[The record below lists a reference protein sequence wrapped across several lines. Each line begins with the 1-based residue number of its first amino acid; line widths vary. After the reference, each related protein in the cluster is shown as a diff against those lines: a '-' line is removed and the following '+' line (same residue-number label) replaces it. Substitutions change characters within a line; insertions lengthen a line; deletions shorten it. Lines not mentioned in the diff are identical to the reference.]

1 MSVCREMLSTA
12 MGREVS
18 EGDADRLFKRIG
30 KRADELRAADP
41 ALGYNDAL
49 AKVAQEYTDA
59 GALKL
64 IVQKRNAIINELR
77 TMEGVDYLSGM
88 WAEDPGTGLKAM
100 LVGVQ
105 SDKRGARSSIGNDQD
120 AIIDQYT
127 GGLIADVSKTEGGL
141 DMLVNGDI
149 DDDLARVLWEL
160 SEDGDVSGFS
170 KAAQDIGGAIRKWQ
184 EYARVQANEAG
195 AWIGK
200 AKGYI
205 TSTFHDTTRIAKN
218 MDDWMESAT
227 ANFDL
232 ARMAS
237 EMEVDIS
244 EMPGILAGIW
254 RNFADGVHLKLPDPG
269 KTVAKG
275 VKGIGRKLSH
285 DRVIHFK
292 DADAWSRYNT
302 DFGAGNMREAVMYGL
317 RRQGQATAMM
327 NTLGPNYEQTFDA
340 IVEKT
345 LKGMKDRREL
355 PAKIAKLAADARS
368 HKRLYL
374 AHLDGSLDIPGNDM
388 LATAAGNIR
397 AVQGMASLGGMTLS
411 SVSDTATI
419 ALGAKYNG
427 LNGLEM
433 IGKGIGNLFGSVPGP
448 EKLELYADLGMALT
462 SLSGKLAHGRF
473 TPGDDAR
480 GMLGSIQQKFFTLTL
495 QNRWTDS
502 FRESIAEAM
511 SANLARR
518 AGDAFNKLPERLQTT
533 MSLYGIDADKWDI
546 FRQVP
551 VDEIEG
557 TRFISPKMMD
567 ELPDSYFEGYLSA
580 RDLKPTPA
588 RIRDLRSEMQRQF
601 RAYFSDQNQYMLLT
615 PDAGTLG
622 MMKQGTQKGTGIGEA
637 VRFIMQFKS
646 FPLAF
651 TQKIIGRE
659 LKQGGVVGVAQMVA
673 LTMVAGYA
681 SSVLKDL
688 SKGKVPRD
696 PTDWRTAVA
705 ALQQGGGLGLYGDV
719 LFSQILDRRFG
730 DAAAQLLGPTFSDV
744 FGSQG
749 LAGLA
754 ARAAQGEDFGPAALR
769 FVQGNTPFLNLF
781 YTKMAM
787 DYLVFYR
794 IQEWMN
800 PGSLSRMETEM
811 QERTGQEYIAPPSQ
825 TVN

>member
-77 TMEGVDYLSGM
+77 TMEGVDYLSGV
-88 WAEDPGTGLKAM
+88 WADDPGTGLKAM

-105 SDKRGARSSIGNDQD
+105 SDKRGARASIGNDQD
-120 AIIDQYT
+120 AITDQYT

-141 DMLVNGDI
+141 DMLVNGEI

-160 SEDGDVSGFS
+160 SDDGDVSGFS
-170 KAAQDIGGAIRKWQ
+170 KAAQEIGTAIRKWQ

-218 MDDWMESAT
+218 MDGWMESAT

-254 RNFADGVHLKLPDPG
+254 RNFADGVHLKLPEPG

-292 DADAWSRYNT
+292 DADAWTRYNA

-327 NTLGPNYEQTFDA
+327 NTLGPNYEQTFDG

-345 LKGMKDRREL
+345 LRAMKERRES
-355 PAKIAKLAADARS
+355 PEKIAKLAADARS

-374 AHLDGSLDIPGNDM
+374 SHLDGSLDIPGNDAF
-388 LATAAGNIR
+388 ATAAGNIR

-433 IGKGIGNLFGSVPGP
+433 IGKGIGNLFSSVPGP

-480 GMLGSIQQKFFTLTL
+480 GMLGAIQQKFFTLTL

-518 AGDAFNKLPERLQTT
+518 AGDAFDKLPDRLQTT
-533 MSLYGIDADKWDI
+533 MGLYGIDADKWDI

-567 ELPDSYFEGYLSA
+567 ELTDAPFEGYLSA
-580 RDLKPTPA
+580 RNLKPTPA

-688 SKGKVPRD
+688 AKGKVPRD

-730 DAAAQLLGPTFSDV
+730 DAAAQLLGPTFSDI

-800 PGSLSRMETEM
+800 PGSLGRMEAEM
-811 QERTGQEYIAPPSQ
+811 QERTGQEFIAPPSQ

>member
-18 EGDADRLFKRIG
+18 QGDADRLFKRIG
-30 KRADELRAADP
+30 QRADALRAADP
-41 ALGYNDAL
+41 SLGYNDAL
-49 AKVAQEYTDA
+49 AAVAKEFTDA
-59 GALKL
+59 GELKL
-64 IVQKRNAIINELR
+64 IVQKRNAIINQLR
-77 TMEGVDYLSGM
+77 TMEGVDYLNGT
-88 WAEDPGTGLKAM
+88 WADDPGTGLKAI

-105 SDKRGARSSIGNDQD
+105 SDKRGARSSIGADQD
-120 AIIDQYT
+120 AIMDQYT
-127 GGLIADVSKTEGGL
+127 GGLIADVSKTDGGL
-141 DMLVNGDI
+141 DALVRGDM

-160 SEDGDVSGFS
+160 SDGGDVSGFS
-170 KAAQDIGGAIRKWQ
+170 KAAQDVGAAIRKWQ
-184 EYARVQANEAG
+184 EYARVKANEAG

-200 AKGYI
+200 ANGYI
-205 TSTFHDTTRIAKN
+205 TSTFHDSVRIAKN
-218 MDDWMESAT
+218 QDGWMESAL

-232 ARMAS
+232 ARMAD
-237 EMEVDIS
+237 EMEVDVS
-244 EMPGILAGIW
+244 EMPGILASIG
-254 RNFADGVHLKLPDPG
+254 RNFADGVHLKLPEPG

-292 DADAWSRYNT
+292 DADAWSRYNA
-302 DFGAGNMREAVMYGL
+302 DFGAGNMREAVMHGL
-317 RRQGQATAMM
+317 RRQAQATAMM

-340 IVEKT
+340 IVEQT
-345 LKGMKDRREL
+345 LRSMKERQE
-355 PAKIAKLAADARS
+355 PAAKIAKLAADARS

-374 AHLDGSLDIPGNDM
+374 SHLDGSLDIPGNDM
-388 LATAAGNIR
+388 LATVAGSVR
-397 AVQGMASLGGMTLS
+397 SVQSMASLGGMTLS

-427 LNGLEM
+427 LSGLQM
-433 IGKGIGNLFGSVPGP
+433 IGKGVGNLFGGVPNA
-448 EKLELYADLGMALT
+448 EKLELYADLGLALT

-473 TPGDDAR
+473 TPGDDVR
-480 GMLGSIQQKFFTLTL
+480 GMMGALQQKFFTLTL

-502 FRESIAEAM
+502 FRESIAEAL

-518 AGDAFNKLPERLQTT
+518 AGDAFDALPDRLRTT
-533 MSLYGIDADKWDI
+533 LNLYGIDADKWDI
-546 FRQVP
+546 FRRVP
-551 VDEIEG
+551 QEEFDG
-557 TRFISPKMMD
+557 SRFVSPKMMD
-567 ELPDSYFEGYLSA
+567 ELDDAPFEAYLSA

-588 RIRDLRSEMQRQF
+588 RVRDLRSEIQRQF

-615 PDAGTLG
+615 PDAGTVG

-659 LKQGGVVGVAQMVA
+659 LKQGGIVGVSQMIA

-688 SKGKVPRD
+688 AKGKVPRD

-749 LAGLA
+749 LSGLA

-787 DYLVFYR
+787 DYLIFYR

-800 PGSLSRMETEM
+800 PGSLARMEGEM
-811 QERTGQEYIAPPSQ
+811 QQRTGQEFIAPPSE

>member
-1 MSVCREMLSTA
+1 MSVCKGIVEEA
-12 MGREVS
+12 IGRGIS
-18 EGDADRLFKRIG
+18 DTDFDKLGKAFDARVG
-30 KRADELRAADP
+30 TLRAENP
-41 ALGYNDAL
+41 GLGYNDAVTR
-49 AKVAQEYTDA
+49 ASKEYLDA
-59 GALKL
+59 GELKNL
-64 IVQKRNAIINELR
+64 IQKRNALKNAARKL
-77 TMEGVDYLSGM
+77 EGFDYLSKT
-88 WAEDPGTGLKAM
+88 WADDPGTGLKAM

-120 AIIDQYT
+120 TIMDQYT

-141 DMLVNGDI
+141 DILVSGEM

-160 SEDGDVSGFS
+160 SDDGDVSGFS

-205 TSTFHDTTRIAKN
+205 TSTFHDTTRIARN
-218 MDDWMESAT
+218 MDGWMESAT
-227 ANFDL
+227 TNFDL
-232 ARMAS
+232 PRMAA
-237 EMEVDIS
+237 EMEVDPS
-244 EMPGILAGIW
+244 EMPDILAGIW
-254 RNFADGVHLKLPDPG
+254 RNFADGVHLKLPQPG
-269 KTVAKG
+269 QTVAKG

-292 DADAWSRYNT
+292 DADAWSRYNS
-302 DFGAGNMREAVMYGL
+302 DFGAGNLREAVMYGL
-317 RRQGQATAMM
+317 RRQGQATGMM
-327 NTLGPNYEQTFDA
+327 NTLGPNYEQTFDG
-340 IVEKT
+340 IVEDM
-345 LKGMKDRREL
+345 LRAMKNRKED
-355 PAKIAKLAADARS
+355 PAKIAKLAAEARS
-368 HKRLYL
+368 HKRIYL
-374 AHLDGSLDIPGNDM
+374 SHLDGSLDIPGNDM

-427 LNGLEM
+427 LNGLDM
-433 IGKGIGNLFGSVPGP
+433 IAKGIGNLFGSVPGP

-480 GMLGSIQQKFFTLTL
+480 GMLGALQQKFFTLTL

-518 AGDAFNKLPERLQTT
+518 AGDAFDALPDRLKTT
-533 MSLYGIDADKWDI
+533 LGLYGIDADKWDI

-557 TRFISPKMMD
+557 TRFLSPKMMD
-567 ELPDSYFEGYLSA
+567 ELPDAPFEAYLQA
-580 RDLKPTPA
+580 RDMKPTPA
-588 RIRDLRSEMQRQF
+588 RLRDLRSEMQRQF

-651 TQKIIGRE
+651 SQKIVGRE
-659 LKQGGVVGVAQMVA
+659 LKQGGVVGVAQMIA

-688 SKGKVPRD
+688 AKGKVPRD
-696 PTDWRTAVA
+696 PTDWRTAMA
-705 ALQQGGGLGLYGDV
+705 ALQQGGGMGLYGDV

-749 LAGLA
+749 LSGLA
-754 ARAAQGEDFGPAALR
+754 ARAAQGQDFGPAALR

-787 DYLVFYR
+787 DYLIFYR
-794 IQEWMN
+794 LQEWMN
-800 PGSLSRMETEM
+800 PGSLSRMESEM
-811 QERTGQEYIAPPSQ
+811 QERTGQQFIAPPSE